1 MPALSMAESIALA
14 PEEERNELLATFSDE
29 ELEDLLHEW
38 RFWARPDQIAPLDF
52 YIWLILAGRGWGKT
66 RTGAECV
73 IEWAKEPGIWIA
85 LVARTAADYRAVMI
99 EGESGIL
106 ACSPPDFRPHYEPSK
121 RKLTWPNGTIAMTY
135 SAEEPKLLR
144 GPQHHKA
151 WGDEIAAWDKEA
163 GKIREDDPD
172 SPFNNLL
179 LGLRLGDKPQLVLT
193 TTPRPTPRIKMLA
206 RDRRTVITTGNT
218 YENAANVSQQF
229 LEEIRE
235 RYEHSRLGRQEIYA
249 QILDDNPGA
258 LWKRDFYQYR
268 AAPELLTRVV
278 VAIDP
283 QATRKPGHET
293 GIVAAGRA
301 ANGDGFVL
309 ADHSGNLAPREW
321 ARRAIDLAREVEADA
336 IIGEGNNGGEMI
348 EEVIRGAL
356 DEGESMPCPY
366 EMIWASR
373 GKRTRAE
380 PVSVRYEQGKVFHV
394 EIFNELEDQQCTW
407 DPDEDP
413 ADSPDRLDASVWA
426 LTATVVGKQRQ
437 TFDKDTREILQGIR
451 VYD

>member
-1 MPALSMAESIALA
+1 MPGLSMAETIALA
-14 PEEERNELLATFSDE
+14 PPEERDELLATLSDD
-29 ELEDLLHEW
+29 ELENLLYEW
-38 RFWARPDQIAPLDF
+38 RFWARPEQIPPLEY

-66 RTGAECV
+66 RTGAETV
-73 IEWAKEPGIWIA
+73 IEWARTPGIWIA

-106 ACSPPDFRPHYEPSK
+106 ACSRPDFMPHYEPSK

-151 WGDEIAAWDKEA
+151 WCDELAAWDKEG

-172 SPFNNLL
+172 SPWNNLL
-179 LGLRLGDKPQLVLT
+179 LGLRLGDDPQVVVT
-193 TTPRPTPRIKMLA
+193 TTPRPTPRIKQLA
-206 RDRRTVITTGNT
+206 RDKRTVISAGNT

-229 LEEIRE
+229 LVEIRE

-258 LWKRDFYQYR
+258 LWSRNWYQYR
-268 AAPELLTRVV
+268 AAPDLTKIV

-283 QATRKPGHET
+283 QATRKVGHET

-301 ANGDGFVL
+301 HNGDGYVL
-309 ADHSGNLAPREW
+309 ADRSGNYAPREW
-321 ARRAIDLAREVEADA
+321 ARRAIDLAREVEADY

-356 DEGESMPCPY
+356 NEGEEMPCPY

-380 PVSVRYEQGKVFHV
+380 PVAVRYEQGKVYHV
-394 EIFNELEDQQCTW
+394 QIFNELEDQQCDW

-413 ADSPDRLDASVWA
+413 TESPDRLDASVWA
-426 LTATVVGKQRQ
+426 LSATIVGKLPQK
-437 TFDKDTREILQGIR
+437 FDPETKDLLRGMT
-451 VYD
+451 VYNR